1 MPISSMTGF
10 ARSQGSSGGQRWQW
24 DLRSVNGKALDLRL
38 RLPQGLEHLEVPARQ
53 ILARV
58 IKRGNVQA
66 SLNFEED
73 AQSHGIVINEKALEQ
88 ALQAAQKI
96 RNLVGGGPVQVE
108 QLLLVR
114 GVVEQ
119 QSHALNDDLLQI
131 RDAAVL
137 QSFAQAV
144 DSLAAARRSE
154 GAALEQVILGQI
166 GTMDI
171 LIGDAANNP
180 SRKPDAL
187 RARLAEQVER
197 LFAATLTLDAA
208 RLHQEA
214 MILATRNDIQEEIDR
229 LRSHSGAAR
238 VLLASSEPIG
248 RKFDFLAQ
256 EFNREANTLCS
267 KSADIALTNTGLELK
282 NLIDQLREQ
291 VQNIE

>member
-10 ARSQGSSGGQRWQW
+10 ARSQGASEGQRWQW

-38 RLPQGLEHLEVPARQ
+38 RLPQGFEHLEAPARQ
-53 ILARV
+53 MLGRT
-58 IKRGNVQA
+58 IKRGNIQA
-66 SLNFEED
+66 SLSFEED
-73 AQSHGIVINEKALEQ
+73 ASSHGIVINEKALDQ
-88 ALQAAQKI
+88 AMQAAQKI
-96 RNLVGGGPVQVE
+96 RKLVGGGPIQVE
-108 QLLLVR
+108 TLLTVR
-114 GVVEQ
+114 GVVEP
-119 QSHALNDDLLQI
+119 QSHGLGEDAAQS

-137 QSFAQAV
+137 AGFAQAV
-144 DSLAAARRSE
+144 DALASARRSE
-154 GAALEQVILGQI
+154 GAALEQIILGQI
-166 GTMDI
+166 GTMDA
-171 LIGDAANNP
+171 LIADAANNP
-180 SRKPDAL
+180 SRKPEAV
-187 RARLAEQVER
+187 RARLAEQIER

-214 MILATRNDIQEEIDR
+214 MLLATRNDIQEEIDR

-238 VLLASSEPIG
+238 ILLASTEPVG

-256 EFNREANTLCS
+256 ELNREANTLCS